1 MKKIIWGFWVF
12 FLGLLIASAEGTD
25 LAPNSR
31 SAILIDY
38 DTLEI
43 IYEKNITEK
52 LPPASM
58 TKIMSML
65 LVMEAVDSGKI
76 SLDDEVLI
84 SENASSM
91 GGSQVYLQQGEKYSV
106 HDLLKGVA
114 IASGNDAVVALAEYI
129 SGTVEEFVRLM
140 NEKAKELGLEST
152 HFENPHGLDSENHYS
167 SAYDMAIMATE
178 LLKHSKILE
187 YTSIYE
193 DYLTKNDGSNIW
205 LVNTNKLIRYYN
217 GVDGLKTGY
226 TSDAGY
232 CLTATAK
239 KNDLR
244 LIAVVM
250 NVPVEEKR
258 RSDVTAMLNYG
269 FANYASYSL
278 KGRNDLLE
286 KKRVEILDDEIELY
300 LKDDYKIL
308 LRKGEEVPK
317 YSFQIELNDIN
328 GSIKANDVVG
338 KSIVKDSNNNVVT
351 ELDIVV
357 HNDYNKASFFRLWR
371 NNIKR
376 IVGGGK

>member
-43 IYEKNITEK
+43 IYEKNIAEK

>member
-278 KGRNDLLE
+278 KSRNDLLE

-357 HNDYNKASFFRLWR
+357 HTDYNKASFFRLWR

>member
-43 IYEKNITEK
+43 IYEKNIAEK

-278 KGRNDLLE
+278 KSRNDLLE

>member
-43 IYEKNITEK
+43 IYEKNIAEK

-65 LVMEAVDSGKI
+65 LVMEAIDSGKI

-278 KGRNDLLE
+278 KSRNDLLE

>member
-1 MKKIIWGFWVF
+1 MIFYC
-12 FLGLLIASAEGTD
+12 FLTT
-25 LAPNSR
+25 
-31 SAILIDY
+31 AI
-38 DTLEI
+38 
-43 IYEKNITEK
+43 
-52 LPPASM
+52 
-58 TKIMSML
+58 
-65 LVMEAVDSGKI
+65 
-76 SLDDEVLI
+76 
-84 SENASSM
+84 
-91 GGSQVYLQQGEKYSV
+91 
-106 HDLLKGVA
+106 
-114 IASGNDAVVALAEYI
+114 DAVVALAEYI

>member
-1 MKKIIWGFWVF
+1 M
-12 FLGLLIASAEGTD
+12 
-25 LAPNSR
+25 
-31 SAILIDY
+31 
-38 DTLEI
+38 
-43 IYEKNITEK
+43 
-52 LPPASM
+52 
-58 TKIMSML
+58 
-65 LVMEAVDSGKI
+65 
-76 SLDDEVLI
+76 
-84 SENASSM
+84 
-91 GGSQVYLQQGEKYSV
+91 
-106 HDLLKGVA
+106 
-114 IASGNDAVVALAEYI
+114 
-129 SGTVEEFVRLM
+129 RLM

>member
-152 HFENPHGLDSENHYS
+152 HFENPHGLDSENNYS

-357 HNDYNKASFFRLWR
+357 HTDYNKASFFRLWR

>member
-43 IYEKNITEK
+43 IYEKNIAEK

-129 SGTVEEFVRLM
+129 SGTVEEFV
-140 NEKAKELGLEST
+140 
-152 HFENPHGLDSENHYS
+152 NHYS

-357 HNDYNKASFFRLWR
+357 HTDYNKASFFRLWR